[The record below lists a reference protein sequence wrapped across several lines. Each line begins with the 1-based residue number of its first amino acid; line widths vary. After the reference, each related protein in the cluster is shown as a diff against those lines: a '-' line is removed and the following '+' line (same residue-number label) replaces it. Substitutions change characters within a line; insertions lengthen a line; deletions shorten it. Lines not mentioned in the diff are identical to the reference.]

1 MALKTT
7 DTKGKTPSMGRALWW
22 CVASHFVQNLPA

>member
-7 DTKGKTPSMGRALWW
+7 DTKGKTPSMGRAPFLG
-22 CVASHFVQNLPA
+22 VASHFVQNLLA